1 MKMETTRDIIKN
13 VRINNKLTKNDI
25 IKINDTILKG
35 EE

>member
-1 MKMETTRDIIKN
+1 METTRDIIKN

>member
-1 MKMETTRDIIKN
+1 METTRDIIEN